1 MKLKR
6 AQIENFR
13 SVEDSTAFEID
24 PEITCLVGK
33 NESGKTSLLTAL
45 YRLNPIFDADSKFDT
60 QKDYPRRYLSDYAE
74 RHQVN
79 APSVVRSWWAIDD
92 AEKAEIVATLG
103 PNALSSEEVAL
114 SKGYDNK
121 TYWTIAA
128 NEAGVA
134 KHLLD
139 SSELHEEER
148 TTVGTPTTVAALKER
163 VAALSEDSTR
173 KSSLMETIEEACPQD
188 TAWRG
193 VHRLLKLP
201 RFLMFS
207 QYQRMNGQVS
217 LEQVQQRKANN
228 TLTGDDQVFIALCE
242 LAGTT
247 LEQAATIQQFENLVA
262 KFEGASNKISN
273 EIFKYWSQNKF
284 LKVHFRLDP
293 AQAGDPPPF
302 NTGRIFRTRIENQL
316 HQVTV
321 PFDDRST
328 GFVWFFSFLAL
339 FSQVKKRSSDGRIVL
354 LLDEPGLSL
363 HGKAQAD
370 LLRYF
375 KERLAPDHQVIY
387 TTHSPFMVPSDNLLS
402 ARTVEDVVIH
412 KAGEQPD
419 VRGTKVGGQV
429 LSTDKDTLFPLQGA
443 LGYEITQSLFVG
455 KDTLLVE
462 GPSDLLYLKA
472 MSEELRSRKRT
483 SLDQRWTVCPTGGVD
498 KVSAFMSLFGGNS
511 LHIAVL
517 ADFASGQKKKVEDLR
532 RSSLLQQ
539 GHVLTV
545 DTYSGQGEADIED
558 VLGGTIYIELVNA
571 CYGLKGKQAI
581 AVPPQGG
588 RIVKFVEE
596 QARTWPVGS
605 AEFDHYTPST
615 YLTEHRT
622 ALLKKVAEADLEA
635 ALVRFEKLFADV
647 NALLPKP

>member
-24 PEITCLVGK
+24 PGITCLVGK

-45 YRLNPIFDADSKFDT
+45 YRLSPIFDTDPKFDY
-60 QKDYPRRYLSDYAE
+60 QKDYPRRFLSDYAE
-74 RHQVN
+74 RHGGQP
-79 APSVVRSWWAIDD
+79 ARVVKTWWAIE
-92 AEKAEIVATLG
+92 ASEKSEIAKVLG
-103 PNALSSEEVAL
+103 PGALTSDEVHIEKDYA
-114 SKGYDNK
+114 DARR
-121 TYWTIAA
+121 WTIKVDEAA
-128 NEAGVA
+128 IV
-134 KHLLD
+134 KYLVD
-139 SSELHEEER
+139 SSDLHNEER
-148 TTVGTPTTVAALKER
+148 TALGGPEDVETLKAKLAALPDSSPR
-163 VAALSEDSTR
+163 GAAL
-173 KSSLMETIEEACPQD
+173 IEHIDEIIPKGE
-188 TAWRG
+188 AWRG
-193 VHRLLKLP
+193 VHELLEMPK
-201 RFLMFS
+201 FLLFS
-207 QYQRMNGQVS
+207 QYQQMQGQVS
-217 LEQVQQRKANN
+217 LEQVQQRRANKG
-228 TLTGDDQVFIALCE
+228 LSPDDQVFIALCD

-247 LEQAATIQQFENLVA
+247 VENAASIQQFETLIS
-262 KFEGASNKISN
+262 KFEGASNKISG
-273 EIFKYWSQNKF
+273 EIFKYWSQNRF
-284 LKVHFRLDP
+284 LKVHFRLDRAEP
-293 AQAGDPPPF
+293 GDPAPF
-302 NTGRIFRTRIENQL
+302 NTGRVFRTRVENQL

-339 FSQVKKRSSDGRIVL
+339 FSQVKKRSEGRIIL

-402 ARTVEDVVIH
+402 VRTVEDVVIH
-412 KAGEQPD
+412 KAGEQPE

-429 LSTDKDTLFPLQGA
+429 LSTDRDTLFPLQGA

-455 KDTLLVE
+455 KHTLLVE

-545 DTYSGQGEADIED
+545 DTYAGQGEADIED
-558 VLGGTIYIELVNA
+558 VLGGAIYIELVNA

-581 AVPPQGG
+581 AVPQQGG
-588 RIVKFVEE
+588 RIVKFVDE
-596 QARTWPVGS
+596 QARTWPAGS
-605 AEFDHYTPST
+605 PEFDHYTPSA

-635 ALVRFEKLFADV
+635 ALVQFEKLFADV